1 MLSSALAEALGVDV
15 DDLICCSTKGT
26 GTQAELIARLQT
38 QGYARRRED

>member
-15 DDLICCSTKGT
+15 DDLICSTKGT